1 METVLRF
8 GLFLLSMTGYLIY
21 LTQRYQIRMEFAPA
35 LFCAWISNL
44 LFAAGILNVL
54 PHVVWLLFVGG
65 FFFLIWSVKS
75 NYVSASRCRLEQHT
89 IDPYKNKNI
98 FFQNRSVLFRAIVFL
113 VVLIYFFQLLRSA
126 HFTSYDNFSHWAT
139 VVKDLLL
146 QQRMP
151 NFEDAVIRFQSY
163 PLGSSLFLFYVCS
176 IIGTSDGCMLWAQ
189 FLMLGSFLF
198 VLAALIRKKNV
209 YQTFFAA
216 LCSIWMLS
224 VNNSIYEL
232 RVDTLLPIAGI
243 AAFTILY
250 LEKEQPGKA
259 MYQSMGILMLLVNIK
274 NSGVF
279 FYLACILF
287 AAVYHHKGFRQY
299 QKPFFAAGLLA
310 PLSVIFLWKRHVAFA
325 FSDGMSSKHSM
336 NLAHFGEMA
345 AKKSTEDILEIGMAI
360 SRRFTDFRNV
370 EVTYMLFATALILI
384 LILALARQSGLRKK
398 MLCLLAGIWSCFM
411 IYTVS
416 LYAMYIFS
424 MPMGE
429 SAHLASYDRY
439 ILSVLIF
446 LYGVITVV
454 ILDTENIFSVSC
466 KNIYKE
472 KYLNFYIILRITV
485 LAAILL
491 FSFLLSWQ
499 VRKRLELL
507 IQPPDFSH
515 TKRNQLQE
523 LIKKNGITEKDSVF
537 LYVKGS
543 ADDARY
549 FFYLTRYE
557 LWTDDVLVV
566 YEENFEQNWRHIQ
579 DYDKLVIWESDEHTD
594 WYLKTQGLSQYFGID
609 QIVITK

>member
-1 METVLRF
+1 METMLRF
-8 GLFLLSMTGYLIY
+8 GLFLLSMTGYLLY
-21 LTQRYQIRMEFAPA
+21 MTQRYQIRMEFAPA

-44 LFAAGILNVL
+44 LFAAGILNIL
-54 PHVVWLLFVGG
+54 PHAVWLLFAGG
-65 FFFLIWSVKS
+65 FFFLIRSAKS
-75 NYVSASRCRLEQHT
+75 NYVSASHCQLEQHT
-89 IDPYKNKNI
+89 IDQYKNKNI
-98 FFQNRSVLFRAIVFL
+98 FSQNRSVLFRYIVFL
-113 VVLIYFFQLLRSA
+113 IVIIYFFQLLYSA

-209 YQTFFAA
+209 CQSFFAA

-250 LEKEQPGKA
+250 IEKEQPGKA

-274 NSGVF
+274 NSGIF

-287 AAVYHHKGFRQY
+287 FAVYHHKGFWQY
-299 QKPFFAAGLLA
+299 KKPFFAAGLIA

-360 SRRFTDFRNV
+360 IRRFTDFRNV
-370 EVTYMLFATALILI
+370 EVTYMLFATALVLI
-384 LILALARQSGLRKK
+384 LLLSLARSGLWIK
-398 MLCLLAGIWSCFM
+398 MLWLLAGIWSCFI

-446 LYGVITVV
+446 LYGIIAVV
-454 ILDTENIFSVSC
+454 ILDTGNIFSIRC
-466 KNIYKE
+466 KNIYKL
-472 KYLNFYIILRITV
+472 KYLNFNIISCSAILGT
-485 LAAILL
+485 ILL
-491 FSFLLSWQ
+491 FAFLLSWQ

-507 IQPPDFSH
+507 IQPPDFTH
-515 TKRNQLQE
+515 TKRSRMQE
-523 LIKKNGITEKDSVF
+523 LIKKNGITEENSVF

-549 FFYLTRYE
+549 FFYLTRFE

-566 YEENFEQNWRHIQ
+566 YEENFEQNWQHIQ

-594 WYLKTQGLSQYFGID
+594 WYLKTQGLSQYLGID